1 MHLQRWIGEGT
12 KLIKVAL
19 LDATHTLLCSN
30 QSWLSP
36 AQVIM
41 DLNLSLLDFNRF
53 NLEFFLSFDRE
64 FSLLFGFLLFLDH
77 LFKLFIGR
85 FVLLVE
91 VFLKNSE
98 LLLQI

>member
-1 MHLQRWIGEGT
+1 
-12 KLIKVAL
+12 
-19 LDATHTLLCSN
+19 
-30 QSWLSP
+30 
-36 AQVIM
+36 M

-64 FSLLFGFLLFLDH
+64 FSFLFGLLLFLDH
-77 LFKLFIGR
+77 LLKLFIGF

-91 VFLKNSE
+91 VFFENSE